1 MTNVQ
6 FIFNVEDKS
15 ILLQKLLLQN
25 LKKKKTSLV
34 FCEDQSELRALSENL
49 WVNSGVNFFPHMA
62 DEPYENEMIILSD
75 DRIDWM
81 DDTLINFSD
90 SMINGFNRYLK
101 LIELVTD
108 DDETKEKARDRFKFY
123 KDCGYK
129 LNSVDAK
136 QLSANML

>member
-15 ILLQKLLLQN
+15 ILLQKLILQN

-136 QLSANML
+136 QLSANMF

>member
-62 DEPYENEMIILSD
+62 DEPYENEMIILSN

-136 QLSANML
+136 QLSANMF

>member
-1 MTNVQ
+1 
-6 FIFNVEDKS
+6 
-15 ILLQKLLLQN
+15 
-25 LKKKKTSLV
+25 
-34 FCEDQSELRALSENL
+34 
-49 WVNSGVNFFPHMA
+49 MA

-136 QLSANML
+136 QLSANMF

>member
-34 FCEDQSELRALSENL
+34 FCKDQSELRALSENL
-49 WVNSGVNFFPHMA
+49 WVNSGVNFFPHMV

-136 QLSANML
+136 QLSANMF

>member
-1 MTNVQ
+1 LTNVQ

-49 WVNSGVNFFPHMA
+49 WVNSGVNFFPHMV
-62 DEPYENEMIILSD
+62 DEPYENEMIILSN

-136 QLSANML
+136 QLSANMF

>member
-1 MTNVQ
+1 LTNVQ

-136 QLSANML
+136 QLSANMF

>member
-49 WVNSGVNFFPHMA
+49 WVNSGVNFFPHMV
-62 DEPYENEMIILSD
+62 DEPYENEMIILSN

-136 QLSANML
+136 QLSANMF

>member
-62 DEPYENEMIILSD
+62 DEPYENEMIILSN

-81 DDTLINFSD
+81 DDTLINFSSSLID
-90 SMINGFNRYLK
+90 GFNRYLK

-108 DDETKEKARDRFKFY
+108 DEKTKVKARDRFKFY

-129 LNSVDAK
+129 VNSVDEQK
-136 QLSANML
+136 LIINLL

>member
-136 QLSANML
+136 QLSANMF

>member
-49 WVNSGVNFFPHMA
+49 WSSSGINFLPHIVNK
-62 DEPYENEMIILSD
+62 PYENEMIVLSN

-81 DDTLINFSD
+81 DDVLINFSS
-90 SMINGFNRYLK
+90 SMIDGFNRYLK
-101 LIELVTD
+101 LIELVS
-108 DDETKEKARDRFKFY
+108 DDEKTKEKARNRFKFY

-129 LNSVDAK
+129 VNSVDEK
-136 QLSANML
+136 KLTFNLL

>member
-15 ILLQKLLLQN
+15 ILLQKLILQN

-34 FCEDQSELRALSENL
+34 FCKDQSELRALSENL
-49 WVNSGVNFFPHMA
+49 WVNSGVNFFPHMV